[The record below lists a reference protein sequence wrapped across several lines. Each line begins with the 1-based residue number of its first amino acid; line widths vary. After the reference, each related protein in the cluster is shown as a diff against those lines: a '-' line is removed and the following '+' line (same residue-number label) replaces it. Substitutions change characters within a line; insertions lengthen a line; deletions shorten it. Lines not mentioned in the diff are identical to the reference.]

1 LVPLLSLFWLSFRSA
16 AKEPAYLNIRE
27 KLVIS
32 ATALITA
39 ATAATLAYAAL
50 GPGSQIFGRTLIAG
64 SDFNE
69 VALTFDDGPND
80 AITEALLEL
89 LARHNARATF
99 FMIGRFVRQRPALAR
114 RVHAAGHLIGNHTET
129 HPWLTTQ
136 SRSRIQAEVRAC
148 NQALEDAIGA
158 PVRYFR
164 PPHGARRPFVLRV
177 ARELG
182 LTTVQW
188 NIIAQD
194 WRPIGSA
201 QILRNIGRGLDRC
214 RRRGVGANILLHD
227 GGHTAI
233 GADRIDTLRA
243 TAELLNRF
251 AREGRRTVTVD
262 AWG

>member
-1 LVPLLSLFWLSFRSA
+1 LNTREELAVTA
-16 AKEPAYLNIRE
+16 A
-27 KLVIS
+27 
-32 ATALITA
+32 ALIA
-39 ATAATLAYAAL
+39 AAAATLTYAAL
-50 GPGSQIFGRTLIAG
+50 SPGSQIFGRTLIAG
-64 SDFNE
+64 SNPVE

-80 AITEALLEL
+80 AITEALLDL
-89 LARHNARATF
+89 LARHNTRATF

-136 SRSRIQAEVRAC
+136 SRARIQTELRAC

-164 PPHGARRPFVLRV
+164 PPHGARRPFVLRAV
-177 ARELG
+177 HDLG

-188 NIIAQD
+188 NIMAQD

-201 QILRNIGRGLDRC
+201 QILRNVERGLQRC
-214 RRRGVGANILLHD
+214 RCRGVGANILLHD

-233 GADRIDTLRA
+233 GADRTDTLRA
-243 TAELLNRF
+243 TEHLLTRF
-251 AREGRRTVTVD
+251 AREGYRTVTVD